1 MTTQVDVDQAT
12 QEDLSGLTRGDHDL
26 LTTGL
31 ELRAEWQARSG
42 LDPRSYALV
51 KLAAL
56 IALDAPPASYVWQ
69 VANALDAGATPAD
82 LVGVLIA
89 VAPGSWRPR
98 PSSWWLSAFPF
109 RTRHSPR
116 HDPAGRYGCSGDAR
130 CCVRRWSAVARTW
143 QASMWPGARRSRLS
157 RTRTRTSASTIWNS
171 SSSHTSRRR
180 SRRTSRRRRR
190 LTSRRPRLRPR
201 RRPGNRAVVATTLGH
216 LVAIRQLP
224 AQHGART
231 CSSDRY
237 SRGRLPRHAT
247 ARCKSGHR
255 LLRADGSKRPG

>member
-1 MTTQVDVDQAT
+1 MVNSPCGYPTASRLKGLTMTTQVDVDQAT

-89 VAPGSWRPR
+89 VAPQVGGPR
-98 PSSWWLSAFPF
+98 
-109 RTRHSPR
+109 
-116 HDPAGRYGCSGDAR
+116 
-130 CCVRRWSAVARTW
+130 
-143 QASMWPGARRSRLS
+143 
-157 RTRTRTSASTIWNS
+157 
-171 SSSHTSRRR
+171 
-180 SRRTSRRRRR
+180 
-190 LTSRRPRLRPR
+190 
-201 RRPGNRAVVATTLGH
+201 VVAAAPELMVALG
-216 LVAIRQLP
+216 LSVP
-224 AQHGART
+224 
-231 CSSDRY
+231 D
-237 SRGRLPRHAT
+237 
-247 ARCKSGHR
+247 
-255 LLRADGSKRPG
+255 DV